1 MESVICPSRTITSPT
16 PLAHWA
22 SSRVEEVQSVW
33 RVTRSPTWKLWNTDS
48 RPPASA
54 AVNMYSFSPMTTEV
68 SVRSSSVTS
77 NSRRP
82 ETERVSSGSVS
93 SMRTIQPGVL
103 VWVETVEKS

>member
-1 MESVICPSRTITSPT
+1 
-16 PLAHWA
+16 
-22 SSRVEEVQSVW
+22 
-33 RVTRSPTWKLWNTDS
+33 
-48 RPPASA
+48 
-54 AVNMYSFSPMTTEV
+54 MYSFSPMTTEV